1 MASLVERV
9 GGTGVTTYVMD
20 AIGFDNKVFFD
31 TKRGVS
37 WTDFD
42 FAGQSE
48 RWDKTHGAAARLMQ
62 RLEAEGRPAL
72 DIVIASCRKIG
83 VEALAGA
90 RMNDCFGIAPLLPAT
105 PGRSRL
111 LLEHPELAIRLWVR
125 LGARREAATFAPGIG
140 DLVIMTKR

>member
-1 MASLVERV
+1 
-9 GGTGVTTYVMD
+9 
-20 AIGFDNKVFFD
+20 
-31 TKRGVS
+31 
-37 WTDFD
+37 
-42 FAGQSE
+42 
-48 RWDKTHGAAARLMQ
+48 MQ

-90 RMNDCFGIAPLLPAT
+90 RMDCFGIAPLLPAT